1 MMPPD
6 SAGPE
11 KLWKTWN
18 RSERKQFSGL
28 YQLWTLIPVQDNN
41 CDDPHADLVMSKKA
55 LSLFQEDEEHG
66 QRKTKRKVA
75 PCCWTCYFKC
85 TFHCPHVMQIVAGTD
100 HGVLQAEIS
109 KEPCSAVGGRSR
121 GSGGRGDLKQT
132 KTYLKVI
139 MC

>member
-18 RSERKQFSGL
+18 RWGTEAAFWFVQTEDFI
-28 YQLWTLIPVQDNN
+28 TVQDNN

-75 PCCWTCYFKC
+75 PCCWIC
-85 TFHCPHVMQIVAGTD
+85 
-100 HGVLQAEIS
+100 
-109 KEPCSAVGGRSR
+109 
-121 GSGGRGDLKQT
+121 
-132 KTYLKVI
+132 
-139 MC
+139 